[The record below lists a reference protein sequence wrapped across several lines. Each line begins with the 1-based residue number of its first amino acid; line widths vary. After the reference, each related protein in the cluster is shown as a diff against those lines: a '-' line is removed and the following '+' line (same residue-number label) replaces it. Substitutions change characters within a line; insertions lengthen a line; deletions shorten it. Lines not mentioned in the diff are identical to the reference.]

1 MTINE
6 TQFETTMA
14 EIVDELGYLLM
25 ELILVSF
32 KKINMENDLLKELL
46 EIKQKEQREHEFHD
60 FGETEP
66 GYPGEETRQ
75 GIAKSR

>member
-6 TQFETTMA
+6 TKFEKTMA

-25 ELILVSF
+25 EMILVSF
-32 KKINMENDLLKELL
+32 KKINMENHLLKELL
-46 EIKQKEQREHEFHD
+46 EIKQEEERENESHG
-60 FGETEP
+60 FGETES
-66 GYPGEETRQ
+66 GHPGEETRQ

>member
-25 ELILVSF
+25 ELILISF
-32 KKINMENDLLKELL
+32 KKK
-46 EIKQKEQREHEFHD
+46 
-60 FGETEP
+60 
-66 GYPGEETRQ
+66 
-75 GIAKSR
+75 

>member
-6 TQFETTMA
+6 TQLETTMA
-14 EIVDELGYLLM
+14 EIVDELGCLLM
-25 ELILVSF
+25 EIILVSF
-32 KKINMENDLLKELL
+32 KKINMENHLLKELL
-46 EIKQKEQREHEFHD
+46 EIKQEEQKEHTFHS
-60 FGETEP
+60 FGETES

>member
-6 TQFETTMA
+6 TQFETTIA

-25 ELILVSF
+25 EMILVSF
-32 KKINMENDLLKELL
+32 KKINMENHLLTELM
-46 EIKQKEQREHEFHD
+46 EIKQEEQRKNEFNS

-66 GYPGEETRQ
+66 GHPGEETRQ

>member
-6 TQFETTMA
+6 TQFEKTMA
-14 EIVDELGYLLM
+14 QIVDELGHLLM

-32 KKINMENDLLKELL
+32 KKINMENHLLQELL
-46 EIKQKEQREHEFHD
+46 EIKQEEQREHEFHG
-60 FGETEP
+60 FGETES
-66 GYPGEETRQ
+66 GHPGEETRQ

>member
-1 MTINE
+1 MPLNE
-6 TQFETTMA
+6 TQFETTMT
-14 EIVDELGYLLM
+14 EIVDELGCLLM

-32 KKINMENDLLKELL
+32 KKINMENHLLQELL
-46 EIKQKEQREHEFHD
+46 EIKQEEQKEHEFHG